1 MESDFTQSFRSF
13 YIGVSDVAFQALF
26 LDNKFVKAVNIAKNS
41 VSFSHI
47 FSSRGLGVTFEDL
60 SEFSAEELSLFQGDV
75 FMTNT
80 NNEFYKVFNPMAVQV
95 QGLFP
100 DYLET
105 SICASVSVMKLTNL
119 DIHCDDSAV
128 GDQIVIVNCGDEEYD
143 LLFYTAAD
151 KDVYLGKLTVL
162 PWMMYLLTGDLRLA
176 YHEVQ
181 NAVSSRIVVRLGF
194 FEASSIHEY
203 LVDNPPQESTQQ
215 DKEACKTDRTY
226 KRNLQQLRTNPDKF
240 FGVNIT
246 ALSTTLGPSSF
257 LESVP
262 RNSRHGFL
270 YFDPGHVRDIIG
282 TTLLELAKTSV
293 LELVQANQSC
303 IRNWSYDDNLQNY
316 SWALV
321 AHFEGLQPSRAM
333 HDINESISRDETKK
347 RRSQILNLDLI
358 ENRKHRDVFKAIAQK
373 VYNLAIP
380 DFVKESVDFPNVLF
394 DININLFSAVYTP
407 GHKDEALYQ
416 APGVIVVN
424 VYLSKHGSFLM
435 FQNQF
440 TGHSYHRRIEG
451 FGMHVFFADL
461 YAVCDHAIY
470 SLDTLVLGNLVPLDI
485 NNLDDARI
493 VLTFRFGYSK
503 FSDEIVQRTAFW
515 ADPFDFQHKPSDLK
529 KAQASTNAN
538 QFLWNMN
545 LSATPLSLTFSTPS
559 FNLSTLSSVN
569 LIKDVEDEDNEED
582 VKPSSLPAS
591 SSISDVT
598 SDLVKPSSL
607 LVSSSISDV
616 TSDLVKIK
624 GWIIEYTDSP
634 WISWS
639 LYRCKKITRSTD
651 HSKVIEQDDIF
662 CVVDDDDQKEIVVLA
677 ILRVEGATNRVLT
690 LCTTRDVGAEW
701 DDDYFVSNALRFFDD
716 NVVKKTESTVL
727 PLSASDVDT
736 LVATRYGN
744 QKDIK
749 ETSKTNRMWNR
760 IFNKVKLYCSVI
772 NTFLFYVL

>member
-1 MESDFTQSFRSF
+1 M
-13 YIGVSDVAFQALF
+13 
-26 LDNKFVKAVNIAKNS
+26 DNS
-41 VSFSHI
+41 
-47 FSSRGLGVTFEDL
+47 
-60 SEFSAEELSLFQGDV
+60 
-75 FMTNT
+75 
-80 NNEFYKVFNPMAVQV
+80 
-95 QGLFP
+95 
-100 DYLET
+100 
-105 SICASVSVMKLTNL
+105 
-119 DIHCDDSAV
+119 
-128 GDQIVIVNCGDEEYD
+128 
-143 LLFYTAAD
+143 
-151 KDVYLGKLTVL
+151 
-162 PWMMYLLTGDLRLA
+162 
-176 YHEVQ
+176 
-181 NAVSSRIVVRLGF
+181 
-194 FEASSIHEY
+194 
-203 LVDNPPQESTQQ
+203 PQESTQQ
-215 DKEACKTDRTY
+215 DKEACKADGSY

-240 FGVNIT
+240 FGVNVT
-246 ALSTTLGPSSF
+246 ALSKTLGPSSF

-262 RNSRHGFL
+262 HNSRHGFL
-270 YFDPGHVRDIIG
+270 YFDPSHVRGIIG
-282 TTLLELAKTSV
+282 SNLLELAKTSV
-293 LELVQANQSC
+293 FELVQANQSC
-303 IRNWSYDDNLQNY
+303 IRNWSYDDSLQNY

-321 AHFEGLQPSRAM
+321 AHFEGLQPSRTM
-333 HDINESISRDETKK
+333 HDINESISREETKK

-358 ENRKHRDVFKAIAQK
+358 ENQKHRDVFKAIAKK

-380 DFVKESVDFPNVLF
+380 DFVKKSVDFPNVLF

-435 FQNQF
+435 FQDQF
-440 TGHSYHRRIEG
+440 TGYSYHHRIEG

-461 YAVCDHAIY
+461 YTVCDHAIY

-493 VLTFRFGYSK
+493 VLTFRFGFSK
-503 FSDEIVQRTAFW
+503 FSDEIVQRIAFW
-515 ADPFDFQHKPSDLK
+515 ADPFDFQHKLSDLK

-545 LSATPLSLTFSTPS
+545 LSATSLSLTSSTPS
-559 FNLSTLSSVN
+559 LSTLSSVN
-569 LIKDVEDEDNEED
+569 LIEDVEDEDNEED

-598 SDLVKPSSL
+598 SDLG
-607 LVSSSISDV
+607 
-616 TSDLVKIK
+616 KIK
-624 GWIIEYTDSP
+624 GWNIEYTDSP

-677 ILRVEGATNRVLT
+677 ILRVEGVTNRVLT

-701 DDDYFVSNALRFFDD
+701 DEDYFVSNALRFFDD
-716 NVVKKTESTVL
+716 NVVKKTEPTVL

-749 ETSKTNRMWNR
+749 ETSKTNKMWSR
-760 IFNKVKLYCSVI
+760 IFNKVITL
-772 NTFLFYVL
+772 FLFYVL